1 MNILMASKIFVNSG
15 VASHIKILSSELVA
29 RGHTVYITSS
39 DNLHKDFCAEKGIEF
54 FQCSF
59 SLSPISFFIQ
69 LRKLRAFL
77 VEKNIDMVHC
87 HHRTCGVYMRM
98 LSALTGVPFVW
109 SNHLDDIPCGWIH
122 RKTTFYGSKVICVSS
137 HLKRF
142 CMQQLRI
149 PEKDIEVIIHGV
161 TPSEYAIQDEYVADF
176 KEKHGIRD
184 EKIIGLFARMAPMKD
199 HACLIDAL
207 ALMRKED
214 LVKTKTVLFGG
225 TEGEYVDRL
234 KEKISQLGLEDH
246 IIFEGYVTPGQA
258 LSLSD
263 ITVLPSVK
271 EGFGIVSIESFL
283 MKKPHI
289 RTKTA
294 GYEDIQEGCIGFD
307 VGDSEALSKELA
319 AFAQGKDYSKLI
331 QKAYDLFWEK
341 CTVERMTEHI
351 EKVYTEACAKK
362 GKP

>member
-15 VASHIKILSSELVA
+15 VASHIKVLSSELIA
-29 RGHTVYITSS
+29 RGHKVYITSS
-39 DNLHKDFCAEKGIEF
+39 NNLHKDFCAEKGIEF
-54 FQCSF
+54 FQCGF
-59 SLSPISFFIQ
+59 SLSPISFFFN
-69 LRKLRAFL
+69 LKKLHAFL
-77 VEKNIDMVHC
+77 IEKNIDIVHC
-87 HHRTCGVYMRM
+87 HHRTCGVYLRV
-98 LSALTGVPFVW
+98 LSALTGISFVW
-109 SNHLDDIPCGWIH
+109 SNHLDDIPCDLVH

-142 CMQQLRI
+142 CTQQLKI
-149 PEKDIEVIIHGV
+149 PEKDIAVIIHGV
-161 TPSEYAIQDEYVADF
+161 TPSEYAVQEEYVADF
-176 KEKHGIRD
+176 KEKHGIRA

-214 LVKTKTVLFGG
+214 IVKTKTVLFGG
-225 TEGEYVDRL
+225 TDGEYVSRL
-234 KEKISQLGLEDH
+234 KEKIRQLGLEDH

-263 ITVLPSVK
+263 ITVLPSMK

-307 VGDSEALSKELA
+307 VGDSEALAKELT
-319 AFAQGKDYSKLI
+319 AFAQGKDYSELI
-331 QKAYDLFWEK
+331 QKAYDVFWDK
-341 CTVERMTEHI
+341 CTVERMTEYI
-351 EKVYTEACAKK
+351 EKVYAEACANKCK
-362 GKP
+362 